1 MFRAQTSPGQG
12 GSGEGQAIEQGRDV
26 GESDWIFTLLSGN
39 IAMKNRLYMEV
50 AMGKSWTDWGFSI
63 DMFDN
68 RFDGESILGFVGMI
82 NGFEQLMKVIIGR
95 QPEIAV
101 IIRPGMGM
109 IPQS

>member
-50 AMGKSWTDWGFSI
+50 AMGKS
-63 DMFDN
+63 
-68 RFDGESILGFVGMI
+68 
-82 NGFEQLMKVIIGR
+82 
-95 QPEIAV
+95 
-101 IIRPGMGM
+101 
-109 IPQS
+109 